1 MVVAPG
7 AHFHSR
13 AHAESLLDCFFPRAL
28 GPDPVKRWLVILL
41 ILLALVLLLSPGIIG
56 QLAERSID
64 SNLSY
69 VEQENPDLR
78 IESERFDR
86 GWFSSEGRHRV
97 SIRPGAITELM
108 GGDVDPAD
116 GESITLVIDTHFDHG
131 LVPVTSLGREEGTLR
146 PGLASTVST
155 LKMERG
161 DGEVVDLPGT
171 VYSFME
177 LDGGST
183 FHFLMDSGEQLAG
196 NTLTSWNGADLTVQS
211 SADRRQVSMRGT
223 VLPLSIESYGVTTR
237 IGDVD
242 IDLDQ
247 ERGRYRFGIGSL
259 ALNVNSF
266 SVESSGTQD
275 SGFSRLELVTD
286 SELDGNRVSGS
297 GRLELDGLFL
307 QDIGDVDVSSAFV
320 LGDVDVESLVA
331 ITAAI
336 RNENVNTLGNNM
348 PSLEGQLHQ
357 FAARGGSLAINSLDV
372 ELPQGGWHSSLSV
385 EWPES
390 DESEVFSLPSFLLR
404 LEAEATV
411 RLSRTLYDDIVQ
423 QFPDAA
429 YLLATGMLQPMGD
442 DLTMAASFSGGLLK
456 VNGAPMPI
464 PLGGPE

>member
-1 MVVAPG
+1 M
-7 AHFHSR
+7 
-13 AHAESLLDCFFPRAL
+13 
-28 GPDPVKRWLVILL
+28 KRWLVILL
-41 ILLALVLLLSPGIIG
+41 VLLALILLLSPGIVG
-56 QLAERSID
+56 RLAEQSID
-64 SNLSY
+64 SNLGY
-69 VEQENPDLR
+69 VEAENPDLR

-97 SIRPGAITELM
+97 SIRPGAVTELI
-108 GGDVDPAD
+108 GGDADPAD
-116 GESITLVIDTHFDHG
+116 GESITLVIDTRFDHG
-131 LVPVTSLGREEGTLR
+131 LVPITSLGRAEGTLR

-161 DGEVVDLPGT
+161 DGAVVDLPGT
-171 VYSFME
+171 VYSFMG
-177 LDGGST
+177 LDGEST
-183 FHFLMDSGEQLAG
+183 FHFLMDAGEQLAG
-196 NTLTSWNGADLTVQS
+196 NTRTRWNGADLTVQS
-211 SADRRQVSMRGT
+211 SADRSQVSMRGT
-223 VLPLSIESYGVTTR
+223 ILPASIESYGVTTH
-237 IGDVD
+237 IGEVD

-247 ERGRYRFGIGSL
+247 DRGRFRFGIGSL
-259 ALNVNSF
+259 ALNVDSF
-266 SVESSGTQD
+266 SVQSSGTQD

-297 GRLELDGLFL
+297 GRLDLDGLFL

-320 LGDVDVESLVA
+320 LDDVDVESLVA

-336 RNENVNTLGNNM
+336 RNENINTLGNNL
-348 PSLEGQLHQ
+348 PSIEGQLRQ
-357 FAARGGSLAINSLDV
+357 IAARGGRVAINSLDV
-372 ELPQGGWHSSLSV
+372 ELPQGSWQSSLSV
-385 EWPES
+385 EWPEG
-390 DESEVFSLPSFLLR
+390 DESAAFSLPSFLLR
-404 LEAEATV
+404 LEAAATV